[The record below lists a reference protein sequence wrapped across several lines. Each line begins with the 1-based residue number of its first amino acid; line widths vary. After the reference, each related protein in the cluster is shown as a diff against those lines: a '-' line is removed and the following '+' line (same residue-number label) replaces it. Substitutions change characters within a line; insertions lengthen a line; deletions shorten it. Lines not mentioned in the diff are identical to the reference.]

1 MKGSIS
7 VVLLCLGPGLGLL
20 EAGPATSEGEED
32 GVHVRMSRSRDGF
45 VVTQAVRGALRRLG
59 DARCQAVFSD
69 FSESS
74 GRRLQ
79 EVLDDQ
85 GLTGQDFLG
94 LLMFYDGAQV
104 PQCRKPGVLAFTAP
118 GSHVVY
124 ICTGWFRETFELNPA
139 RTETVIIHESL
150 HSLGLGEN
158 PPSSHEITERV
169 LARCGL

>member
-1 MKGSIS
+1 MRVSM

-20 EAGPATSEGEED
+20 EAGSATSQGELEGF
-32 GVHVRMSRSRDGF
+32 HVRMSRSRDAF
-45 VVTQAVRGALRRLG
+45 VVTQAVRGARRRLG
-59 DARCQAVFSD
+59 APRCQAVFSD
-69 FSESS
+69 FSEPS

-79 EVLDDQ
+79 ELLDEQ
-85 GLTGQDFLG
+85 GLTGQSFLG

-124 ICTGWFRETFELNPA
+124 ICTAWFRETFELNPG
-139 RTETVIIHESL
+139 RTEAVIIHESL

-158 PPSSHEITERV
+158 PPSSREITDRV
-169 LARCGL
+169 VERCGL